1 MGSRFREIA
10 DREVAHPDVPDLARP
25 VEGLESLHRLPQ
37 GDLAP
42 RIRPMH
48 LIKVDLPDSEALQ
61 TSGTRFLHVIRAQMP
76 TTDFRRDEDAVPPYV
91 PDCLA
96 HDALRMAVAVSLRSV
111 DQVDPKLHGALHRLA
126 ALGISDVGA
135 PGLPSSL
142 PHPQSDRGNV
152 GSTAAQRHV
161 LHPTAAR
168 PTHRGAKNLSRR
180 EIKPFGR
187 MVRQAKTEER
197 FVVLVVQSIG
207 FRDSLPE
214 GLLERGPVFRFNG
227 RGDRSERLAD

>member
-76 TTDFRRDEDAVPPYV
+76 TTRTP
-91 PDCLA
+91 
-96 HDALRMAVAVSLRSV
+96 
-111 DQVDPKLHGALHRLA
+111 
-126 ALGISDVGA
+126 
-135 PGLPSSL
+135 
-142 PHPQSDRGNV
+142 SDRR
-152 GSTAAQRHV
+152 AADASRSQK
-161 LHPTAAR
+161 PIAA
-168 PTHRGAKNLSRR
+168 
-180 EIKPFGR
+180 
-187 MVRQAKTEER
+187 
-197 FVVLVVQSIG
+197 
-207 FRDSLPE
+207 
-214 GLLERGPVFRFNG
+214 
-227 RGDRSERLAD
+227 